1 LTTLILYDII
11 LINKNN
17 ILKEEKFD
25 NVIKPIVNLQKRI
38 RNKKYKVRNN
48 YEKQLEN
55 YIVVNLQLIE
65 DDMKLIKVQYSVND
79 GIIDIL
85 ARDKNN
91 KLCIIELVRVWF
103 FNVFNKLNYVELF
116 VFNDIT
122 LDNNGLI
129 NGININ
135 KYGDINEINQI
146 WIILWR

>member
-1 LTTLILYDII
+1 MTTLILYDII

-91 KLCIIELVRVWF
+91 KLCIIELKV
-103 FNVFNKLNYVELF
+103 NEDSKS
-116 VFNDIT
+116 
-122 LDNNGLI
+122 LI
-129 NGININ
+129 F
-135 KYGDINEINQI
+135 QCV
-146 WIILWR
+146 